1 MLLESAGSAAKMGEE
16 LLTLIIEKKISLEE
30 GSFRVEDHFT
40 AQNLRCIERLYGD
53 HGVDVK
59 ETIRKDPAAALPVI
73 LPRLKQKQDEW
84 TKCREDLNLAW
95 ADVYEKYHYK
105 SLDHRS
111 FSFKQQ
117 DSKYLTPKALV
128 SEIKDLKEKSQKESN
143 VPHLEYEY
151 LDRSIH
157 EDLFKLVQF
166 SCEEIFSNKEKMGK
180 VLRLLNNL
188 LELMLGVKTKHQGAS
203 TTSEEASKD
212 VVTTRVFYVNDDFY
226 VLFRLHRILYERISS
241 AKTYCT
247 GGCEMNGR
255 NTKDTAASPH
265 PYAR

>member
-1 MLLESAGSAAKMGEE
+1 M
-16 LLTLIIEKKISLEE
+16 
-30 GSFRVEDHFT
+30 
-40 AQNLRCIERLYGD
+40 
-53 HGVDVK
+53 
-59 ETIRKDPAAALPVI
+59 
-73 LPRLKQKQDEW
+73 
-84 TKCREDLNLAW
+84 
-95 ADVYEKYHYK
+95 
-105 SLDHRS
+105 
-111 FSFKQQ
+111 
-117 DSKYLTPKALV
+117 

-226 VLFRLHRILYERISS
+226 VLFRLHRVGSLNSFLLILPSS
-241 AKTYCT
+241 QI
-247 GGCEMNGR
+247 E
-255 NTKDTAASPH
+255 ASEFIV
-265 PYAR
+265 